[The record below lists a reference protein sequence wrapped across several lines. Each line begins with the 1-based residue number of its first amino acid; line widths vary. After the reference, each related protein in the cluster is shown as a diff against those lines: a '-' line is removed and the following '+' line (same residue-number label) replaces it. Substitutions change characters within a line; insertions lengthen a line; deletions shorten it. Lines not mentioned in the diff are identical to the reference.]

1 MFNGIK
7 NLLKGDNNI
16 LAKGL
21 SSTIIKLLGAL
32 LSYLL
37 SFLIAKRFGA
47 EGNGSFALFMSY
59 IVIFST
65 FFYLG
70 LDLFLVKQVSVL
82 FKEKQYQQ
90 VKNIYSKIV
99 FNYIIPIGLLSIFL
113 VGLFALSYNN
123 IKILVIAIAIFLN
136 VFIDINSAVLRGMK
150 KAEWYSF
157 FMQFSKYFVIVV
169 LFFIPSLLKVSDS
182 IIYLYTLSLLI
193 NTILSTSILNK
204 YLKLIIS
211 KNLIK
216 HNIITGSIFSFLKS
230 SKAFFF
236 SSIIIIS
243 LVWIDFTIADFFLD
257 EKSVGIYSVSL
268 KLATLISFGFSS
280 FNAFLAPR
288 ISEVYSTMN
297 IKKLQKVITQN
308 FILVLPTILIPFIVI
323 LSFSEYLL
331 SFFGEE
337 FKSGWLVLLFLA
349 CGQFIN
355 SVFGPVSLLLQ
366 MTGNQKNFQ
375 NILIFALVFKLVSS
389 FFLVKNYGIEGL
401 ALANLLTMCFWTL
414 IGSYYVYK
422 KIGIF
427 SWFTLSEIKNTLK
440 S

>member
-1 MFNGIK
+1 
-7 NLLKGDNNI
+7 
-16 LAKGL
+16 
-21 SSTIIKLLGAL
+21 
-32 LSYLL
+32 
-37 SFLIAKRFGA
+37 
-47 EGNGSFALFMSY
+47 
-59 IVIFST
+59 
-65 FFYLG
+65 
-70 LDLFLVKQVSVL
+70 
-82 FKEKQYQQ
+82 
-90 VKNIYSKIV
+90 
-99 FNYIIPIGLLSIFL
+99 
-113 VGLFALSYNN
+113 
-123 IKILVIAIAIFLN
+123 
-136 VFIDINSAVLRGMK
+136 
-150 KAEWYSF
+150 
-157 FMQFSKYFVIVV
+157 
-169 LFFIPSLLKVSDS
+169 
-182 IIYLYTLSLLI
+182 
-193 NTILSTSILNK
+193 
-204 YLKLIIS
+204 
-211 KNLIK
+211 
-216 HNIITGSIFSFLKS
+216 
-230 SKAFFF
+230 
-236 SSIIIIS
+236 
-243 LVWIDFTIADFFLD
+243 
-257 EKSVGIYSVSL
+257 
-268 KLATLISFGFSS
+268 
-280 FNAFLAPR
+280 
-288 ISEVYSTMN
+288 MN